1 MDVRSRIMAS
11 MNKLTSQDRAKIIH
25 LLCEGTSIRAVTRL
39 TGVSKT
45 TVSKLVVDVGQAAAW
60 YQDRVFQGLTCKR
73 LQIDEIWG
81 FVGAKARNAEP
92 AKKAAGEAGD
102 AWLWLATDAETKLVP
117 CWHVGTRD
125 GDAAME
131 FIDDLASRLVNRPQ
145 VTTDGHKAYLYAMD
159 AVFGGE
165 VDYAQLVK
173 LYGPSPEGQRRYS
186 PAECT
191 GIIKTRVSGKPDM
204 EHVSTSYAER
214 NNLNIRMHSRRMTRL
229 TNAFSKKMENHA
241 HAMALHFLY
250 YNFVRIH
257 KTLKVTPAMA
267 AGVTDRLWE
276 VGDMITVLEGW
287 ESAELKF
294 TP

>member
-1 MDVRSRIMAS
+1 MMVS
-11 MNKLTSQDRAKIIH
+11 MNRLTTQDRAKVLQ
-25 LLCEGTSIRAVTRL
+25 LLCEGMSIRAVTRV
-39 TGVSKT
+39 TGFSKT
-45 TVSKLVVDVGQAAAW
+45 TVSKLVVDAGRAAAW
-60 YQDRVFQGLTCKR
+60 YQDRVFQSLTCKR
-73 LQIDEIWG
+73 LQVDEIWG
-81 FVGAKARNAEP
+81 FVGAKAKNADP

-145 VTTDGHKAYLYAMD
+145 ITTDGHRAYLYAMD

-173 LYGPSPEGQRRYS
+173 LYGPSPEGERRYS

-191 GIIKTRVSGKPDM
+191 GIIKTRISGSPDIK
-204 EHVSTSYAER
+204 HVSTSYAER
-214 NNLNIRMHSRRMTRL
+214 NNLNIRMHSRRLTRL

-267 AGVTDRLWE
+267 ARVTDRLWE
-276 VGDMITVLEGW
+276 VTDMVNVIECW
-287 ESAELKF
+287 EATKA
-294 TP
+294 T